1 MAGIQWGRLQ
11 ADVHCALRRG
21 AWYRVTAIGTL
32 EATVDVGRKPQSV
45 PTFLLQIVSAPPRRW
60 TVVPRPAGAVRMPRD
75 WTRYLVCPSCRD
87 RAALPARGQPRSL
100 TCDRCRGEFQ
110 IDWGEGYL
118 AG

>member
-1 MAGIQWGRLQ
+1 LQ

-45 PTFLLQIVSAPPRRW
+45 PSFLLQIVSAPPRRW
-60 TVVPRPAGAVRMPRD
+60 TVVPRPAGAVRMPRE

-87 RAALPARGQPRSL
+87 RAALPARGQPRSR

>member
-1 MAGIQWGRLQ
+1 VAGIQWGRLQ

-45 PTFLLQIVSAPPRRW
+45 PSFLLQIVSAPPRRW

-87 RAALPARGQPRSL
+87 RAPVPARGQPRSL